1 MIIRG
6 GENIYPAEVEAVLAT
21 HPNIAEVAVIAAP
34 DARWGEVPVAFV
46 RTTLAT
52 VDPVELEAFSRV
64 RLAGFKVPRTW
75 HQVSEF
81 PLTASGKIQKYKLTE
96 LLGD

>member
-21 HPNIAEVAVIAAP
+21 HPDILDVAVIAAP

-46 RTTLAT
+46 RTGRAAL
-52 VDPVELEAFSRV
+52 DPAELERFARA
-64 RLAGFKVPRTW
+64 RLASFKVPRAW
-75 HQVSEF
+75 HQVPEF

-96 LLGD
+96 LLAE